1 MQLFFV
7 LAIGVLAIS
16 SASILIRLLP
26 GVPALSIAA
35 WRLTVSALITFPL
48 AFQKQELK
56 RVDRRSLLLGGL
68 GGFFLA
74 VHFSLWI
81 TSIKLTTVASA
92 VVLGTTTP
100 IWVSIVSHFFLGE
113 GNSPREWLGIL
124 ISVAGGFLVGFG
136 DIGLS
141 GKALLGDILALF
153 SAWAISAYFIIGR
166 KLRTN
171 LSLLAYSAIVYT
183 AAAIFLLLFCFIT
196 GAPLIGFQPE
206 DYIIL
211 LMLALL
217 PQLVGHN
224 ALNWALAR
232 LKASIVTLSVLAEA
246 VISGTLAAIIFKEI
260 PPLVAFAGYFL
271 ILGGIVV
278 TTMKSEQRATLE

>member
-1 MQLFFV
+1 MPVFLV

-16 SASILIRLLP
+16 SASILIRMLP
-26 GVPALSIAA
+26 AVPALSIAA
-35 WRLTVSALITFPL
+35 WRLLFSSAFTLPIATRKGALSEIDQKTLIF
-48 AFQKQELK
+48 
-56 RVDRRSLLLGGL
+56 GGV

-100 IWVSIVSHFFLGE
+100 IWVSIISHLFLSE
-113 GNSPREWLGIL
+113 KNTQREWIGIL
-124 ISVAGGFLVGFG
+124 VSVLGGFLVGYG

-141 GKALLGDILALF
+141 GSALFGDLLALL
-153 SAWAISAYFIIGR
+153 SAWAISLYFIVGR
-166 KLRTN
+166 HLRRN
-171 LSLLAYSAIVYT
+171 VSLLSYTSVVYT
-183 AAAIFLLLFCFIT
+183 ASSFFLLLFCLVSR
-196 GAPLIGFQPE
+196 APLLGFKVR

-211 LMLALL
+211 LLLAIL

-260 PPLVAFAGYFL
+260 PPLLAILGYFL
-271 ILGGIVV
+271 IIGGIVFIARRGN
-278 TTMKSEQRATLE
+278 SEISD

>member
-1 MQLFFV
+1 M
-7 LAIGVLAIS
+7 LAIS
-16 SASILIRLLP
+16 SASIIIRLLP
-26 GVPALSIAA
+26 EVPALSIAA
-35 WRLTVSALITFPL
+35 WRLTLSALITLPL
-48 AFQKQELK
+48 ALRKQELK
-56 RVDRRSLLLGGL
+56 RIDLKSLLLSSL

-100 IWVSIVSHFFLGE
+100 IWVSIVSHFFLRE
-113 GNSPREWLGIL
+113 RNDLREWLGIL
-124 ISVAGGFLVGFG
+124 TSVAGGFLVGYG

-141 GKALLGDILALF
+141 GKALLGDALALF

-171 LSLLAYSAIVYT
+171 LSLLAYSAAVYT
-183 AAAIFLLLFCFIT
+183 AAAFFLIVFCFLAAAPLTGFQPKEYFLLL
-196 GAPLIGFQPE
+196 L
-206 DYIIL
+206 
-211 LMLALL
+211 LALL

-246 VISGTLAAIIFKEI
+246 IISGTFAAIIFKEI
-260 PPLVAFAGYFL
+260 PPIIAFVGYFL
-271 ILGGIVV
+271 IMGGIIV
-278 TTMKSEQRATLE
+278 TTRKNT

>member
-1 MQLFFV
+1 MPVIIV
-7 LAIGVLAIS
+7 LAIGVIAIS

-26 GVPALSIAA
+26 NVPALSIAA
-35 WRLTVSALITFPL
+35 WRLVFSAALTIPL
-48 AFQKQELK
+48 AAKKGQLEEL
-56 RVDRRSLLLGGL
+56 DRNSAFLGFL

-100 IWVSIVSHFFLGE
+100 IWVSIVSHFFLNE
-113 GNSPREWLGIL
+113 KNNFQEWLGIL
-124 ISVAGGFLVGFG
+124 ISVLGGFLVGYG

-141 GKALLGDILALF
+141 KSALLGDLLALL

-166 KLRTN
+166 KLRTR
-171 LSLLAYSAIVYT
+171 LSLLAYTATVYT
-183 AAAIFLLLFCFIT
+183 SAAIFLLVFCLVA
-196 GAPLIGFQPE
+196 GAPLTGFKPKE
-206 DYIIL
+206 YFL
-211 LMLALL
+211 LFLLALL

-232 LKASIVTLSVLAEA
+232 LKASLVTLSVLAEA
-246 VISGTLAAIIFKEI
+246 VISGTLAAIIFHEI
-260 PPLVAFAGYFL
+260 PPLPAFLGYFL
-271 ILGGIVV
+271 IIGGIVF
-278 TTMKSEQRATLE
+278 TTGSSR